1 MRLEQV
7 VLHGPGEDDR
17 VRFADGLTVFAGLGD
32 QERVDLIDTVA
43 LALTSGLPNAS
54 VVFHDHAG
62 RRVFADRTGATYA
75 VSGAAAPGPERLLG
89 QDAEAIVRL
98 LVVTA
103 EELGLGAESSAEE
116 IQAQLDAAQLELER
130 ARSEHESLR
139 EQTDLVA
146 TWQEE
151 LEVLNRRILQ
161 AQDHAA
167 RWAWVQASQRLAQL
181 RAELAVLGED
191 GAEDQDRLVLEAV
204 DALRTLGEAWADAA
218 AAAAEVRTAIHDELG
233 TIPEV
238 EPDHLARVA
247 ATPDGP
253 PRELGEALALWKA
266 AAELRDET
274 ADALERADAAPPEAD
289 DPLVVA
295 FAQCDQRR
303 LWLAHA
309 QLEAANATY
318 AQTTASTSSGSL
330 DPETE
335 EAIEAAHREVVRR
348 QRDVERRFR
357 PGALGSGSLAV
368 TALLAGQAVSIL
380 VGIVLLLAAVG
391 LGVWLLAIPRRNL
404 AQAVLLEELALT
416 RSDAGSWLGLH
427 LRRVDAFTDAGE
439 RRRFE
444 MAANARTAAEV
455 DWSDV
460 AGTLSPEDLASRAE
474 AVRAYVQ
481 ATDPDSIA
489 RRRDDLETALANAT
503 RAEAQARSTLLGD
516 LDPYG
521 IVPGHLA
528 GQDLRRLP
536 ALVDQRVAAG
546 RVARRLVEL
555 GELEHKEAKAAAR
568 LGELLAHL
576 GHADG
581 PLEARLGR
589 VIEAIAEARN
599 RSGSGERPRATV
611 QAEIA
616 EVEAFLAAEWRE
628 GWADTPHP
636 TAPPADPDLLDAR
649 RRDINETLNVAGR
662 LDVVGAEHRHELA
675 KAAVADLER
684 RLEELA
690 SGPGSIQ
697 QRLIARL
704 NRTVVLDGQ
713 EDVLPVF
720 LDDPLNAVPV
730 AERMDLLDLIVRIA
744 GHVQVVFLTADPVV
758 ARWAQD
764 RSRTADVALY
774 EAQRDPAPARAEK
787 HVAAPL
793 SPDPIPVPNPILV
806 EIY

>member
-17 VRFADGLTVFAGLGD
+17 VRFGDGLTVFAGLG
-32 QERVDLIDTVA
+32 ERERSDLVETVA
-43 LALTSGLPNAS
+43 LALTGGLPNAS
-54 VVFHDHAG
+54 VVYHDHAG
-62 RRVFADRTGATYA
+62 RRVFADRTGATFA
-75 VSGAAAPGPERLLG
+75 VTGAEAPGPGRLLG
-89 QDAEAIVRL
+89 QDPEAVVRL
-98 LVVTA
+98 LSVSD
-103 EELGLGAESSAEE
+103 EELGLGAEATAEQ
-116 IQAQLDAAQLELER
+116 IQEQLEAARADLER
-130 ARSEHESLR
+130 ARAEHEELR
-139 EQTDLVA
+139 EQTDLVS

-167 RWAWVQASQRLAQL
+167 RWAWVQAHHRLAQL
-181 RAELAVLGED
+181 HAELSVLGED
-191 GAEDQDRLVLEAV
+191 GAEDQDRLVLAAV

-218 AAAAEVRTAIHDELG
+218 AAATELRNSIIQELG

-247 ATPDGP
+247 ATPDGA
-253 PRELGEALALWKA
+253 PRELVEALALWRA
-266 AAELRDET
+266 AADLRDET
-274 ADALERADAAPPEAD
+274 ASALERVDSAPPEVD

-295 FAQCDQRR
+295 FAQCDQQR

-309 QLEAANATY
+309 QLEAANAAY
-318 AQTTASTSSGSL
+318 AQTTASATGGSV
-330 DPETE
+330 DPEAE
-335 EAIEAAHREVVRR
+335 EAIEEAHREVVRR
-348 QRDVERRFR
+348 QRDVQRRFR

-368 TALLAGQAVSIL
+368 TALLAGQAISL
-380 VGIVLLLAAVG
+380 VLGVVMLLAAVG

-404 AQAVLLEELALT
+404 AQAVLMEELALT

-455 DWSDV
+455 DWADA
-460 AGTLSPEDLASRAE
+460 AGTLSPEDLTTRAE

-481 ATDPDSIA
+481 ATDPASIA
-489 RRRDDLETALANAT
+489 RRRDDLSTALASAT
-503 RAEAQARSTLLGD
+503 RAEADARSTLLGD

-536 ALVDQRVAAG
+536 ALVEQRVAAG

-555 GELEHKEAKAAAR
+555 GELDAREAKAAAR

-576 GHADG
+576 GHHEG
-581 PLEARLGR
+581 PLEARLVR
-589 VIEAIAEARN
+589 VIEAITEARN
-599 RSGSGERPRATV
+599 RTGAGERPRATV
-611 QAEIA
+611 EAEIA
-616 EVEAFLAAEWRE
+616 EVEAYLAAEWRE

-649 RRDINETLNVAGR
+649 RRDINETLNAVGR
-662 LDVVGAEHRHELA
+662 LDVVGAEHRFELA
-675 KAAVADLER
+675 KGHVEQLER

-704 NRTVVLDGQ
+704 NRTVVLDGG
-713 EDVLPVF
+713 EDTLPVF
-720 LDDPLNAVPV
+720 LDDPLSAVPV
-730 AERMDLLDLIVRIA
+730 GERMDLLDLVVRIS

-764 RSRTADVALY
+764 RARSADVVLY

-787 HVAAPL
+787 QVVAPL